1 MNFLHGNFQS
11 LCVRFWG
18 PLATKKI
25 LMPVYLSARSLLL
38 ETVGNWGL
46 KDEDREKAGIQA
58 RAEVLAAGTSRS
70 LPMDLGWGTAR
81 LGKPCPGR
89 RLNKESPED
98 VRSLLSG
105 ALCVSGEES
114 GGPGT
119 GDQLEKKA
127 S

>member
-46 KDEDREKAGIQA
+46 KDEDREKADIQA
-58 RAEVLAAGTSRS
+58 RAEVLAAGTPRS
-70 LPMDLGWGTAR
+70 LPMDLGWTQ
-81 LGKPCPGR
+81 PGWGNR
-89 RLNKESPED
+89 
-98 VRSLLSG
+98 
-105 ALCVSGEES
+105 AQ
-114 GGPGT
+114 GGG
-119 GDQLEKKA
+119 
-127 S
+127 